1 MSLHPLLQSLRHA
14 VGDNAVLTD
23 VHSLVLAA
31 SDLYSSGHAPLAV
44 VCPDSPAQVQHIV
57 QLASEA
63 GVAVVPRGGGL
74 SYTGGYTGV
83 QGDFLLL
90 DLAALDRIEHIAAD
104 DRYVIVQAGVTW
116 KQLNATL
123 APLGLRTPYFGT
135 FSGAGA
141 TVGGGLSHGALFFGS
156 ARHGSAADN
165 VLGLE
170 VVTADGQLF
179 RTGQWAWK
187 DRPNA
192 PVFRGYGPDP
202 TDLFLHDGG
211 AFGIKT
217 RVAMRLIDAPAHT
230 GPASFA
236 FPDFQSAARALS
248 AVAREGLAE
257 EAYVLDPGAMAINLE
272 RDRSLAAAWRA
283 ARQVWA
289 ATPSPVGR
297 LKALTSLA
305 AGGRTPVPAKAFSLH
320 LVAAANCGAAVAHDL
335 GRARLLARQ
344 AGGVAIAPTVPRVAR
359 ADPFPGLDAVLGATG
374 SRWAALNC
382 KLAHSGAE
390 ALIADHQA
398 LVARQADALAAAG
411 VRVTWLCSA
420 LHNHAFSFEAVFHWH
435 DRWQPTHA
443 PHLSEAAR
451 QRLVEPAPH
460 PQARELVARLREETC
475 ALFVAHGAASNQI
488 GRTYPYL
495 DNLDAPSQ
503 ALLATLKQH
512 FDPQQRMNPGVLGLA
527 AGT

>member
-1 MSLHPLLQSLRHA
+1 MSPADLLAQLRALLGGEA
-14 VGDNAVLTD
+14 VRTDAGTLAV
-23 VHSLVLAA
+23 AA
-31 SDLYSSGHAPLAV
+31 SDLYAAGPAPLAV
-44 VCPDSPAQVQHIV
+44 VVPATPDGVAPAVR
-57 QLASEA
+57 LCTAA

-83 QGDFLLL
+83 DRPFVLV
-90 DLAALDRIEHIAAD
+90 DLARLDRIEQIAAD
-104 DRYVIVQAGVTW
+104 DRYVVVQAGVTW
-116 KQLNATL
+116 KQLNAAL

-165 VLGLE
+165 VLALE
-170 VVTADGQLF
+170 LVTADGRYF
-179 RTGQWAWK
+179 RTGQWAWQ
-187 DRPNA
+187 RQPNA

-248 AVAREGLAE
+248 AIAREGLAE
-257 EAYVLDPGAMAINLE
+257 EAYVLDPGAMAVNLE
-272 RDRSLAAAWRA
+272 RDRTLAAAWRA
-283 ARQVWA
+283 ARQVCA
-289 ATPSPVGR
+289 AAPSLAG
-297 LKALTSLA
+297 KATALASLA
-305 AGGRTPVPAKAFSLH
+305 AGGRTPVPADAFSLH
-320 LVAAANCGAAVAHDL
+320 LVAAGNCAAAVAHDL

-344 AGGVAIAPTVPRVAR
+344 CGGVAISPTVPRVAR

-382 KLAHSGAE
+382 KLAHSAAP

-398 LVARQADALAAAG
+398 LVARHASALSAAG
-411 VRVTWLCSA
+411 IRVTWLCSA

-443 PHLSEAAR
+443 PRLSEAAR
-451 QRLVEPAPH
+451 QRLVEPAPN
-460 PQARELVARLREETC
+460 PAARELVARLREETC

-495 DNLDAPSQ
+495 DNLDAPTRVLL
-503 ALLATLKQH
+503 ALLKDHL
-512 FDPQQRMNPGVLGLA
+512 DPGRHLNPGVLGL
-527 AGT
+527 